1 MIEQMYA
8 DIYHTCSGAR
18 DGMSGAINYS
28 TILDVAKSKGLN
40 DFDDL
45 LFYTGEVESQLAKKK
60 EKKK

>member
-1 MIEQMYA
+1 MMEQTYTE
-8 DIYHTCSGAR
+8 IYSLCSGAR

-28 TILDVAKSKGLN
+28 TILDVAKSKGLT

-45 LFYTGEVESQLAKKK
+45 LFYTGEVESQLAKKR